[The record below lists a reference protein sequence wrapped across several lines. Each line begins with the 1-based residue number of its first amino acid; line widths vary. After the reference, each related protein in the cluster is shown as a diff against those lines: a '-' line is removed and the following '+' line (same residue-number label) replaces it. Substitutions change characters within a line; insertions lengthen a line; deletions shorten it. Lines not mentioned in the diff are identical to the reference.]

1 MFFMS
6 RKHVWDQNPVFTQSA
21 IEYSFESI
29 VIILRVDDQNMVMR
43 MMLTL
48 LKSIFF
54 ESGFGSGAAR
64 VSSKFGEKVGQVF
77 QLSRN
82 FITEWMLGEAHLW
95 SKL

>member
-1 MFFMS
+1 LGMKT
-6 RKHVWDQNPVFTQSA
+6 RKTRRRRGGRTDCRVLRGGDGVAHAHVNNNKEVVTP
-21 IEYSFESI
+21 
-29 VIILRVDDQNMVMR
+29 
-43 MMLTL
+43 
-48 LKSIFF
+48 
-54 ESGFGSGAAR
+54 GAAR

>member
-1 MFFMS
+1 
-6 RKHVWDQNPVFTQSA
+6 
-21 IEYSFESI
+21 
-29 VIILRVDDQNMVMR
+29 MR

-48 LKSIFF
+48 PKLIFF
-54 ESGFGSGAAR
+54 ESGFRSGAAR